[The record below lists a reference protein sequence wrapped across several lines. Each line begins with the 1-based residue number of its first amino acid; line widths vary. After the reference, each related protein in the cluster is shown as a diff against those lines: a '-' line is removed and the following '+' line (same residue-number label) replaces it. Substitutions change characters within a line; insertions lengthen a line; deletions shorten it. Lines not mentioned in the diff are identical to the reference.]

1 MIEGIVKKIM
11 LTGIEKYAK
20 ILETSPENIQ
30 IRITDDENSSVN
42 FEICKEFKIV
52 QKVSFL
58 QIMDKKFDLLQY
70 ENLASPYLKLS
81 LKNQAEA
88 TNDSLENIC
97 AFILKHNEILM
108 VCFYSKNVN
117 TKTVSLSKFLEELG
131 LS

>member
-20 ILETSPENIQ
+20 ILETSPEHIQ

-97 AFILKHNEILM
+97 AFILKHNGILM